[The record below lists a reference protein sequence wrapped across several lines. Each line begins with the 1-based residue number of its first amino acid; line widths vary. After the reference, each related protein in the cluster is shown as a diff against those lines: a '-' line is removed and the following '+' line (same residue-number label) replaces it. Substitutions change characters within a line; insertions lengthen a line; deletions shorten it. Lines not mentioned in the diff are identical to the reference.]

1 MIYREV
7 GYTADRRVAA
17 EGGVA
22 AVMIV
27 EMQPAG
33 KRADAGDLAAVDA
46 DVGSLLD
53 EGAVEAFDLAVG
65 LRPVGAGAAMADAG
79 GQAGA
84 SEVGAAV
91 ARTVVGEHGPDAD
104 AALGEPAA
112 RALPERD
119 RGDRALV
126 GQNLAVG
133 DTGVVVDGGVD
144 VGVTDAAV
152 APMAVAAAAVR
163 APAAAWG
170 DAGSAS

>member
-1 MIYREV
+1 M
-7 GYTADRRVAA
+7 
-17 EGGVA
+17 A

-33 KRADAGDLAAVDA
+33 KRGGAGRLAAVDA
-46 DVGSLLD
+46 DVGPLLE

-65 LRPVGAGAAMADAG
+65 MRPVGAGAAMADAG

-91 ARTVVGEHGPDAD
+91 ARTVVGEHDPDAD

-144 VGVTDAAV
+144 VGVTDAA
-152 APMAVAAAAVR
+152 APLCYQKMSSARMSRGETLVLVMQPAQDRPTHDLALAAGR
-163 APAAAWG
+163 
-170 DAGSAS
+170 

>member
-7 GYTADRRVAA
+7 GYTVDRRVAA

-22 AVMIV
+22 VVMIV

-33 KRADAGDLAAVDA
+33 KRGAAGRLAAVDA
-46 DVGSLLD
+46 DVGPLLE

-79 GQAGA
+79 GQPGA

-112 RALPERD
+112 RAARTRPR
-119 RGDRALV
+119 
-126 GQNLAVG
+126 
-133 DTGVVVDGGVD
+133 
-144 VGVTDAAV
+144 
-152 APMAVAAAAVR
+152 
-163 APAAAWG
+163 
-170 DAGSAS
+170 